1 MLAWWW
7 PHVQISSYQSSRHL
21 DMSFFI
27 SDISIEVCGAWQKT
41 LSVTTRGLFPP
52 SLWYN
57 HHHLFF
63 KWDFDLDDCI
73 AFKISHHAMLH
84 GRNSEKSVDSNK
96 ILSWNCGLWWNPSNE
111 NSSNEDNIY
120 IPCRNSFWNIVIT
133 TQNDREV
140 ITSTWFIFCV
150 PFIVK

>member
-1 MLAWWW
+1 MMLAWWW

-84 GRNSEKSVDSNK
+84 GRNSEKSVDSYKIK
-96 ILSWNCGLWWNPSNE
+96 ILKLKL
-111 NSSNEDNIY
+111 
-120 IPCRNSFWNIVIT
+120 FWFKWPNFFCQKYHKDLTFNNNLTGDKILKIT
-133 TQNDREV
+133 RQV
-140 ITSTWFIFCV
+140 G
-150 PFIVK
+150 